1 MVATGKCEPVRES
14 PKEILGK
21 TKCEQWAMAAFS
33 LSVCE
38 KRNVTPVLAKIAQFF
53 LAETQ

>member
-1 MVATGKCEPVRES
+1 MGKCEPVRES
-14 PKEILGK
+14 LKEIFWK